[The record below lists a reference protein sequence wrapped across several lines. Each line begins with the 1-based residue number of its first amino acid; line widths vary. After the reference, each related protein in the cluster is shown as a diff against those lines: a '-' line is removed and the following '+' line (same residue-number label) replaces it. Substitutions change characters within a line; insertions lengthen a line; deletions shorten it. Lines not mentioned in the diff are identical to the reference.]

1 MLKVILFS
9 PNGYIGSHIKERLD
23 GEKAISLL
31 EITRDSNIDLI
42 EGNYDVLVYS
52 ASITS
57 VRHADAETYIK
68 DNALCAVTM
77 MRFCKKHSVKRI
89 IYISSDEI
97 YGQLC
102 TDQVTEQAVMHSPNI
117 YAVTKYLA
125 EQVIME
131 SGIHYYILR
140 LPGVV
145 GKRWGNCF
153 LYRLIDTISRNEKI
167 SVYNADK
174 DFNNVVDLD
183 DLADFIVTLIHR
195 KDDTGEEVF
204 LLGNVER
211 ISLIEMINYIKQ
223 IYGSDSE
230 IDNLEG
236 KVHRYFTLNTDKAVS
251 YGYRSKSIKKIIDE
265 LYEVQAR

>member
-9 PNGYIGSHIKERLD
+9 PNGYVGSYIKERLD
-23 GEKAISLL
+23 CEKAINLL
-31 EITRDSNIDLI
+31 EITRESNIDVI
-42 EGNYDVLVYS
+42 EGNYDLLVYS

-97 YGQLC
+97 YGQVC
-102 TDQVTEQAVMHSPNI
+102 TDQVTEQTVMHSPNI

-131 SGIHYYILR
+131 SGIPYYILR
-140 LPGVV
+140 LPGIV

-153 LYRLIDTISRNEKI
+153 LYRLIDAISRNEKV

-183 DLADFIVTLIHR
+183 DLVDFIVTLIHR
-195 KDDTGEEVF
+195 EDDAGEEVF

-211 ISLIEMINYIKQ
+211 ISLNEMINYIKQ
-223 IYGSDSE
+223 IYDSDSE
-230 IDNLEG
+230 IDCSEE
-236 KVHRYFTLNTDKAVS
+236 KVGRYFTLNTDKAVS
-251 YGYRSKSIKKIIDE
+251 YGYRSKSIREIIDE
-265 LYEVQAR
+265 LYKVQAR

>member
-9 PNGYIGSHIKERLD
+9 PNGYVGSHIKERLD
-23 GEKAISLL
+23 SEKAISLL
-31 EITRDSNIDLI
+31 EITRDSNIDSI
-42 EGNYDVLVYS
+42 KGNYDLLVYS
-52 ASITS
+52 ASITAM
-57 VRHADAETYIK
+57 RHADAETYIR

-89 IYISSDEI
+89 IYISTDEI

-102 TDQVTEQAVMHSPNI
+102 TDQVTEQAVMHAPNI

-131 SGIHYYILR
+131 SGICYYILR

-145 GKRWGNCF
+145 GKKWGNCF
-153 LYRLIDTISRNEKI
+153 LYRLIDSISRNEKV

-174 DFNNVVDLD
+174 GFNNVVDLD
-183 DLADFIVTLIHR
+183 DLVDFIVTLIY
-195 KDDTGEEVF
+195 KKEDTGEEVF
-204 LLGNVER
+204 TLGNVEK

-230 IDNLEG
+230 INFLEG
-236 KVHRYFTLNTDKAVS
+236 EVGRYFTLNTDKAVS
-251 YGYRSKSIKKIIDE
+251 YGYHSKSIRKIIDE
-265 LYEVQAR
+265 LYEVQVR